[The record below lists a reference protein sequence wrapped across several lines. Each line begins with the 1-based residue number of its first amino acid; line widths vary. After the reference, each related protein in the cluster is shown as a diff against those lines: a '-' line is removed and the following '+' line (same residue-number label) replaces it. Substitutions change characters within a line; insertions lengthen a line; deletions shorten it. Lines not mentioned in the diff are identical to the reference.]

1 MTFFLARALVI
12 QTSLPPVMWHW
23 LISKLNWNVAA
34 IVMVSSLAAFTAV
47 SAWMRPKHVLRKRK
61 LFADRC

>member
-1 MTFFLARALVI
+1 
-12 QTSLPPVMWHW
+12 MWHW